1 MEAAIQGFYFK
12 IVIRFN
18 YTWEIP
24 VGGSFPVKL
33 RAVCLL
39 FCWKWV
45 PSWVFVKYLAYFINF
60 YLFYFFIFVND
71 CFGGTNP
78 GGCLI
83 ILSTLFILILHGRKL
98 FWRALFAVGFLINNW
113 YCVSCLLNINSALVL
128 ERGFLYRWLIYW
140 HNTFINFQV
149 LQY

>member
-1 MEAAIQGFYFK
+1 MVYLEAAIQGFFLK
-12 IVIRFN
+12 IVIRFR
-18 YTWEIP
+18 YTWGIP

-39 FCWKWV
+39 FWWKWV
-45 PSWVFVKYLAYFINF
+45 PSWVFFKYFAYFI
-60 YLFYFFIFVND
+60 FYFLFFYYVNG

-83 ILSTLFILILHGRKL
+83 ILSTLFIWILHGRKL

-113 YCVSCLLNINSALVL
+113 YCVSCLLNINSALAL
-128 ERGFLYRWLIYW
+128 
-140 HNTFINFQV
+140 
-149 LQY
+149 